1 MSGNDA
7 VKTAKIV
14 VWWDMKDCP
23 IPEGYDAR
31 QVRPSIERACKK
43 IGYSGPVSITAYADQ
58 TQTPDH
64 HLQALSSTG
73 VAVAHTISECTCK
86 LMYEDIVEWR
96 DHNPPPATMMI
107 ISDHVEGDF
116 SWDLARLQQRTR
128 YKLFMAY
135 SVQTYKDLFLL
146 RNAAWLWKKLLEEGG
161 GAPLVAGGLS
171 SAMFYCKSYKFDCQ
185 SLERFRKHLSS
196 YKHGREEFTSA
207 RWYTGLECVTKT
219 WRRNYRAT
227 PEHATAKIQ
236 VLWDMVKC
244 PIPEGYD
251 ARLVRPSIEAA
262 FKKIGYS
269 GPVSITAYADYKET
283 PHHHLVGLSSTGVDL
298 AHTLYWYKGSRMYD
312 DVRQW
317 ENDNPAPAS
326 VMLIS
331 DVDWDVYIPSLISRH
346 LQKSNYKCF
355 LAYSFR
361 PCKMTVMLTSAEW
374 LWESLLSVFSE
385 KRRRHILKN
394 CSESAS
400 TGMFYCKLC
409 YDCDCESL
417 DEFTKHLSRSKTHA
431 RE

>member
-58 TQTPDH
+58 TQTPAH

-107 ISDHVEGDF
+107 ISDHVE
-116 SWDLARLQQRTR
+116 
-128 YKLFMAY
+128 
-135 SVQTYKDLFLL
+135 VQTYKDLFLL

-171 SAMFYCKSYKFDCQ
+171 SAINAHIGC
-185 SLERFRKHLSS
+185 
-196 YKHGREEFTSA
+196 
-207 RWYTGLECVTKT
+207 GLG
-219 WRRNYRAT
+219 
-227 PEHATAKIQ
+227 Q
-236 VLWDMVKC
+236 
-244 PIPEGYD
+244 
-251 ARLVRPSIEAA
+251 
-262 FKKIGYS
+262 
-269 GPVSITAYADYKET
+269 
-283 PHHHLVGLSSTGVDL
+283 
-298 AHTLYWYKGSRMYD
+298 
-312 DVRQW
+312 
-317 ENDNPAPAS
+317 
-326 VMLIS
+326 
-331 DVDWDVYIPSLISRH
+331 WDVYIPSLISRH

-361 PCKMTVMLTSAEW
+361 PCKMTVMLTSAAW
-374 LWESLLSVFSE
+374 LWESLLSGSTHPLPLSLCVL
-385 KRRRHILKN
+385 ID
-394 CSESAS
+394 CSIV
-400 TGMFYCKLC
+400 
-409 YDCDCESL
+409 
-417 DEFTKHLSRSKTHA
+417 
-431 RE
+431 